1 MSWGYVPKKLNYA
14 RRQRRAR
21 KKWKN
26 FSCETC
32 LYRDD
37 WCGVRLRN
45 GNKKNQF
52 CEGWKADYKAKYPP
66 KTNLAPTK
74 EKKTTFTERIKSIF
88 K

>member
-1 MSWGYVPKKLNYA
+1 MSWGYVPKKLKYA

-32 LYRDD
+32 KY
-37 WCGVRLRN
+37 G
-45 GNKKNQF
+45 
-52 CEGWKADYKAKYPP
+52 EGWCWNRQYGAIVTFCPKWKVSYKAKYPQ
-66 KTNLAPTK
+66 KNNLAPTK
-74 EKKTTFTERIKSIF
+74 EKKNTFAQRIKSIF